1 MLAPSTNARATP
13 PKLACARASP
23 MNARPF
29 NTTKLPKTPQ
39 TVATN
44 TEASKPRCMKPNWS
58 GSSRY
63 SSIGVP
69 VLHGHRAV
77 TELQDHE
84 VTLVGLVQKLRGED
98 LLWSPEGDGVPVQ
111 QQRQVEALGDARE
124 VVGGHDHGLTRSL

>member
-29 NTTKLPKTPQ
+29 NTTKLPRIPQ
-39 TVATN
+39 TAATS

-63 SSIGVP
+63 SSIVVP
-69 VLHGHRAV
+69 ILYGHRVV

-84 VTLVGLVQKLRGED
+84 VALVGLVQKPRGED
-98 LLWSPEGDGVPVQ
+98 FLRSPEGDS
-111 QQRQVEALGDARE
+111 AL
-124 VVGGHDHGLTRSL
+124 V